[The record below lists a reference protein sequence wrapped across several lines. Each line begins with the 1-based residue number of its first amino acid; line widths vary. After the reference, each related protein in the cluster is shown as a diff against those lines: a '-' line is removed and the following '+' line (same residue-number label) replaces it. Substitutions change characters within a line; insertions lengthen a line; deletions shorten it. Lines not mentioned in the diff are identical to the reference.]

1 MQATVEVS
9 SVIKC
14 EPNENRLFIP
24 LEITDADRKVGT
36 QALLD
41 SGADGLFID
50 YRFII
55 KNQLPTTKLQ

>member
-1 MQATVEVS
+1 MTQATVKVS

-14 EPNENRLFIP
+14 ESNENRLFVP

-36 QALLD
+36 QTLLD

-50 YRFII
+50 YHFVI
-55 KNQLPTTKLQ
+55 KNRLPTTKL